1 MGRLP
6 VMGEPPGD
14 TSFDAVLRGVTLAG
28 GTAADV
34 RLRGPSIT
42 SVTAP
47 GGDAGGARVIDLNG
61 HLLLTSAVEPHAH
74 LDKAF
79 LAERL
84 VNETGD
90 LPGAI
95 AAMVANRP
103 TMTVEETIERAERAA
118 RLLAGHGFRAVR
130 SHADATLDHG
140 LRSIEALVEVR
151 QRVADIIDV
160 EVVAMS
166 GWPVA
171 GEEGAPQRALLRAAM
186 AAGADLIGGCP
197 HLDRETRAATEV
209 YLELADEHAV
219 GLDLHTDETL
229 DPHVDGLSDLAALV
243 TATGFPHPV
252 TASHCVS
259 MGMKTP
265 DRQRAIA
272 EAVAA
277 AGIAVVALPAT
288 NLYLQGRDHP
298 AAMPRGLTAVHA
310 LEAAGAVVAAG
321 ADNLQDPF
329 NPIGRAC
336 PFETA
341 ALMVLVAHLQP
352 DAAWRYVTERAALA
366 TDRPPTRIAAGEPAD
381 LIAVR
386 ARSLREAIA
395 TGGPGRRVW
404 RRGVEITPSAGAPAR
419 SGSAAGS

>member
-1 MGRLP
+1 
-6 VMGEPPGD
+6 MGEPPGE
-14 TSFDAVLRGVTLAG
+14 TVLRGVTLAD
-28 GTAADV
+28 GTPADV
-34 RLRGPSIT
+34 RLGGPSIT
-42 SVTAP
+42 SVTVP
-47 GGDAGGARVIDLNG
+47 GGDADGARVVDLAG
-61 HLLLTSAVEPHAH
+61 HLLLTAAVEPHAH

-84 VNETGD
+84 VNATGD

-95 AAMVANRP
+95 AAMVAARP
-103 TMTVEETIERAERAA
+103 TLTVEETIERAERAA

-130 SHADATLDHG
+130 SHADTTLDHG

-151 QRVADIIDV
+151 QRAADVIDV
-160 EVVAMS
+160 EVVALS

-197 HLDRETRAATEV
+197 HLDRETRSATAV
-209 YLELADEHAV
+209 YLELAGEHGV
-219 GLDLHTDETL
+219 GVDLHTDETL
-229 DPHVDGLSDLAALV
+229 DPDVDGLSDLAALV
-243 TATGFPHPV
+243 TATRFPHPV

-259 MGMKTP
+259 LGMKAP
-265 DRQRAIA
+265 DRQRAVA
-272 EAVAA
+272 EAVTA
-277 AGIAVVALPAT
+277 AGIAVVVLPAT
-288 NLYLQGRDHP
+288 NLFLQGRDHP
-298 AAMPRGLTAVHA
+298 TAMPRGLTAVRA

-352 DAAWRYVTERAALA
+352 DEAWRYVTERAALA

-386 ARSLREAIA
+386 ALSVREAIA
-395 TGGPGRRVW
+395 TGAPERRVW
-404 RRGVEITPSAGAPAR
+404 RRGVEITPSASASASAGAPAR
-419 SGSAAGS
+419 SGSGAGSSP